1 MFGGSSPQEAHT
13 DLPTDLIGQ
22 TDHIVHVGHVGVS
35 EARNAGLD
43 RLADLGLLDDDHVMS
58 FPDDDCVYPSDLTTA
73 LNWTGTSIVCI
84 PYGPSGDRFESRRF
98 PSTSF
103 AVRAVDVPRVVASAG
118 VFLRRIS
125 LLRFRF
131 DESLGVGTRSSA
143 GEEFD
148 LVLRLMASGAEAEYR
163 SQPYVVH
170 AYGSPRPERM
180 RGGVAALRFNAKS
193 FPVLYWLIARRLV
206 TALKM
211 TIRARDLGPLNTP
224 YRVPSALVG
233 IPVLRIVTSARAHA
247 VVYGC
252 WTRRELRR
260 GRLAIHMRKAL
271 AAICRKIA
279 YACVSTEKSNQIWG
293 DAGRRLAVLC
303 ISTTVF
309 G

>member
-1 MFGGSSPQEAHT
+1 LREAHIAIVTASTCEMREGSILDCLVSLRPQVGTIVVVWRSSPQEAHT
-13 DLPTDLIGQ
+13 DLPLDLIGQ
-22 TDHIVHVGHVGVS
+22 TDHIVRVGHVGVS

-43 RLADLGLLDDDHVMS
+43 RLADLGLLDEDHVVS

-84 PYGPSGDRFESRRF
+84 PYGPSGDRLDRRRF

-103 AVRAVDVPRVVASAG
+103 AVRALDVPSVVASAG
-118 VFLRRIS
+118 VFVRASL

-143 GEEFD
+143 GEELD

-211 TIRARDLGPLNTP
+211 TIRARDLGPAKHALSGALCSRRHAGSADG
-224 YRVPSALVG
+224 YAGPS
-233 IPVLRIVTSARAHA
+233 T
-247 VVYGC
+247 C
-252 WTRRELRR
+252 
-260 GRLAIHMRKAL
+260 
-271 AAICRKIA
+271 
-279 YACVSTEKSNQIWG
+279 
-293 DAGRRLAVLC
+293 RRLWMLD
-303 ISTTVF
+303 
-309 G
+309 

>member
-1 MFGGSSPQEAHT
+1 MREAHIAIVTASTCEIREGSILDCLVSLRPQVGTIIVVWRSSPQDALT
-13 DLPTDLIGQ
+13 DLPLHLVRQ
-22 TDHIVHVGHVGVS
+22 TDHIVRVGHWGVS

-43 RLADLGLLDDDHVMS
+43 MLADLGLLDDDHVVS

-73 LNWTGTSIVCI
+73 LNWTGTSILCI
-84 PYGPSGDRFESRRF
+84 PYGPSADRLDRRRF
-98 PSTSF
+98 PSASF
-103 AVRAVDVPRVVASAG
+103 AIRAVDVPRVVASAG
-118 VFLRRIS
+118 VFVRASL

-143 GEEFD
+143 GEELD

-211 TIRARDLGPLNTP
+211 TIRARDLGPAKHAILGALCSRRHTG
-224 YRVPSALVG
+224 SADG
-233 IPVLRIVTSARAHA
+233 
-247 VVYGC
+247 
-252 WTRRELRR
+252 
-260 GRLAIHMRKAL
+260 
-271 AAICRKIA
+271 
-279 YACVSTEKSNQIWG
+279 
-293 DAGRRLAVLC
+293 
-303 ISTTVF
+303 
-309 G
+309 